1 MGVKKLPSIRSREG
15 FILPLT
21 MILLLFLS
29 LLCFQGL
36 YQLDVNQSEL
46 TEQQTTTQL
55 FFIFQSACTDLR
67 PVIESTLDRQ
77 GSGVLIESET
87 QVTYNFKF
95 ISTTQIQINLSS
107 KSALG
112 STLSVTYV
120 YNKETKQIEQW
131 VNQ

>member
-1 MGVKKLPSIRSREG
+1 
-15 FILPLT
+15 

-46 TEQQTTTQL
+46 TEQQTTTHL